1 MSSGYEFSYL
11 SLTVTVEYLRLA
23 FYHGYFASWVL
34 LIADGLLAS
43 ISSRPS
49 KARNSRRVRLM
60 QVMQVGVGPAKRGST
75 DKYPSPLPLT
85 ASPNNLPI

>member
-34 LIADGLLAS
+34 LIADGVTCKHFKPAQQSEKQPTGKAS
-43 ISSRPS
+43 YAGRRRPR
-49 KARNSRRVRLM
+49 KAGINR
-60 QVMQVGVGPAKRGST
+60 QV
-75 DKYPSPLPLT
+75 PLT
-85 ASPNNLPI
+85 TAAHSVSE